1 MMEDVFVL
9 DDDVEALVDNFSI
22 FLPINVVSQLVP
34 IQGMRISVVND
45 AIGFLTLQMHLNL
58 I

>member
-1 MMEDVFVL
+1 MMEDMFVL

-22 FLPINVVSQLVP
+22 FLPINVVSQFVP
-34 IQGMRISVVND
+34 IQGMGIPVVD
-45 AIGFLTLQMHLNL
+45 DTIGFLTLQMHLNL